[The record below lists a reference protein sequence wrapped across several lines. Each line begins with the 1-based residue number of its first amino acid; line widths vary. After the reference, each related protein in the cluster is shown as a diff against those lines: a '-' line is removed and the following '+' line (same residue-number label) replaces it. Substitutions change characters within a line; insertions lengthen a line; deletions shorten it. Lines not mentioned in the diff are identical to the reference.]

1 MCVVLI
7 KRKEQHP
14 QSSMDISVN
23 TLTLVT
29 LVLVILYIFYIY
41 ITVSRNQQI
50 KGLTPLVN
58 VSSIA
63 AEKLTKPTSINVYYE
78 CWVYFGAWPGAGA
91 TLFDREFNVALAA
104 TKGRLTITDKNSA
117 SSFEAQTIDDIP
129 MTKWVFLAFAVNST
143 TKTGDIYVNG
153 KLVKSFPLKTALS
166 TTNCGNNSLTIG
178 HSTLANSYVTKFK
191 RVPESLT
198 ADQVWADYLVGNG
211 AYDGALFGLMD
222 TIGNRDVQLSVYKD
236 HVLTKRASLFGSSV
250 PVTPQ
255 PVTATP
261 GL

>member
-1 MCVVLI
+1 
-7 KRKEQHP
+7 
-14 QSSMDISVN
+14 MDISVN

-91 TLFDREFNVALAA
+91 TLFDREFNVALTA
-104 TKGRLTITDKNSA
+104 TKGRLTITDKASTANSIFA
-117 SSFEAQTIDDIP
+117 AQTIDDIP

-153 KLVKSFPLKTALS
+153 KLVKSFPMKTVMTS
-166 TTNCGNNSLTIG
+166 TNNNLTIG

-191 RVPESLT
+191 RVPEALT

>member
-1 MCVVLI
+1 
-7 KRKEQHP
+7 
-14 QSSMDISVN
+14 MDISVN

-41 ITVSRNQQI
+41 ISVSRNQQI
-50 KGLTPLVN
+50 KGLTPLAN
-58 VSSIA
+58 VSTIA
-63 AEKLTKPTSINVYYE
+63 SDKLTKPTSINVYYE
-78 CWVYFGAWPGAGA
+78 CWVYFGTWPSSGAS
-91 TLFDREFNVALAA
+91 LFDREFKVALSA
-104 TKGRLTITDKNSA
+104 TTGRLTITDKASTANSI
-117 SSFEAQTIDDIP
+117 FEAQTVDNIP

-143 TKTGDIYVNG
+143 TKTGDVYVNG
-153 KLVKSFPLKTALS
+153 KLVKSFPLVTGLS
-166 TTNCGNNSLTIG
+166 PSNCGTNALTIG

-191 RVPESLT
+191 RVPEPLT

-211 AYDGALFGLMD
+211 AYDGALFGLLD

-250 PVTPQ
+250 AVTPQ
-255 PVTATP
+255 PVTSTP